1 MADSDDDE
9 KPAAPEGVRILGAEE
24 AQSALEGESGRVPS
38 GQPRHGDR
46 PPAPDPTV
54 RPSLTFPSS
63 TGPTWSASSAP
74 SDPTAPEE
82 PEGEATPNATAG
94 GTGSTEAVPPLPH
107 WSEPPTGAMPAIF
120 VDDDVEP
127 EEGGADDP
135 WAALAGP
142 GPRFRAEGSDWAGAD
157 YRADLTD
164 ETAQVGVA
172 AEAPPDSDATFAEEV
187 AARRRVST
195 RRTSSGAAQRTAAQR
210 PRPRPAP
217 SAPES
222 APEATGSQPGG
233 RDVPTAV
240 LTAGIIAVIAF
251 ACFNSGTTAT
261 GYLAATILGLATV
274 ELAQGLRT
282 KGFKP
287 AAPLAILG
295 SVGLVVSAREYGVG
309 AYPVFFG
316 LVVVFSML
324 WFLWEVTPGRPLLG
338 VATTLFTFGYVGG
351 LGGFAGLLLQS
362 EDGVGLL
369 LGVVIC
375 TVAYDVFGFF
385 VGSQFGKSRI
395 APKTSPNKTFE
406 GTLAGM
412 TASVVLGWAVVGG
425 GLAGDGIFPWDSKS
439 GLALGMLVAIGA
451 FVGDLCE
458 SMLKR
463 DLGMKDFGA
472 LLPGHGGV
480 LDRFDALLFCLP
492 ITYYLALHLNVL

>member
-1 MADSDDDE
+1 MADPDDDA

-24 AQSALEGESGRVPS
+24 AQSALEGESGRVPA
-38 GQPRHGDR
+38 GRPRHGDR
-46 PPAPDPTV
+46 PPSPDPAV
-54 RPSLTFPSS
+54 RPSLTFPAPS
-63 TGPTWSASSAP
+63 GPTWSASSEPDDA
-74 SDPTAPEE
+74 DAAEEPEE
-82 PEGEATPNATAG
+82 PVTADPG
-94 GTGSTEAVPPLPH
+94 SSTGSTEAVPPLPH

-120 VDDDVEP
+120 VDDEAEP
-127 EEGGADDP
+127 EVADADDP

-172 AEAPPDSDATFAEEV
+172 AEIPPDSDATFAEEV

-195 RRTSSGAAQRTAAQR
+195 RRTSTTAALHQR
-210 PRPRPAP
+210 PRPDPSRPAP
-217 SAPES
+217 ASDAP
-222 APEATGSQPGG
+222 APQAGE

-240 LTAGIIAVIAF
+240 LTAGIIAVVAF

-261 GYLAATILGLATV
+261 GYLSAVILGVATI

-282 KGFKP
+282 KGLKP
-287 AAPLAILG
+287 ATVLALLG

-316 LVVVFSML
+316 LVTVFSML

-362 EDGVGLL
+362 EDGVGLI

-395 APKTSPNKTFE
+395 APKISPNKTFE

-412 TASVVLGWAVVGG
+412 TASVVLGWAIVGG
-425 GLAGDGIFPWDSKS
+425 GLAGDGIHPWDSKS
-439 GLALGMLVAIGA
+439 GLALGMLVAMGA

-463 DLGMKDFGA
+463 DLGVKDFGT